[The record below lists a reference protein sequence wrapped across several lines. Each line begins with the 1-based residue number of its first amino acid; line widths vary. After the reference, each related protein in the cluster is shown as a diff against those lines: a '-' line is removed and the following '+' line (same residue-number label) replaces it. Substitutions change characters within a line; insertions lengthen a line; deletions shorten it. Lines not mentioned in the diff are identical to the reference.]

1 MQPIS
6 LPFPKTISPMQNGLV
21 VATQRNFND
30 ILSNDERKEYNSFNS
45 NQCCGTGLIGN
56 LIYIII
62 MAGINFLFVIIAL
75 STLIKKNAHYI
86 ALATTICPMSS
97 NPLSEYLGDYYNS
110 VFDSLVGDTA
120 SFTTFWCKIGS
131 VENGVLI
138 SYLIF
143 LIIFIVIEILSLLIH
158 KNVIKIKI
166 EGFFHYL
173 ILGLNLLF
181 YALFQIYSPLLF
193 YLFVYCIIVSSVS
206 PLIVNQGEGNRTK
219 SYLEENWDKNKAI
232 PIVNSTFI
240 LLIMAFNSAFGGKLL
255 RCIFYYLRK
264 DYEDPNNLN
273 NQNNQNNP
281 NEYTKTKTMYIKNN
295 SIKLQISVNKN
306 IYLEPINDQKKHYKF
321 KQVIIEGRTNGY
333 IYALQENLAICDQ
346 LSLADWDY
354 PKLNGIFEKLGK
366 IAYLIY
372 GVLFVSVPL
381 FKLHI
386 NNEYNYHTLVSQ
398 SIFYTGSYS
407 GKPKFLSVF
416 KSFGAFELGLTNSR
430 FALYVVSIFFILLF
444 MLKRMFFGGFTRP
457 ILSLISFVICII
469 FVLENIIYVILSFLV
484 ILFAVFSVVCYYDI
498 DKNASDDMIQTKLY
512 IQMVLN
518 IIIFSICI
526 RILVDSIQLMSM
538 LNKLRKEVSN
548 LSEGTPSENQNNY
561 QGFQF
566 IGIDGKQHV
575 LNELVIDDFPRNVFY
590 SAYEEIGNDP
600 IIINPPNNN
609 TNNNNNNINN
619 NNNLNNNINN
629 NNVNNNNNLNNNYNN
644 NNLNNNINNNNNNS
658 NIILNIKN
666 SNNNNDRINI
676 NEVNKRNDQRRNS
689 NRNIGDRDELAILR
703 NENTR
708 LTETNR
714 NLENELNQIRNTLNG
729 ILRSINVPNN

>member
-6 LPFPKTISPMQNGLV
+6 VPFQNTISPMQNGLV

-97 NPLSEYLGDYYNS
+97 NPLSEYLGDFYTS
-110 VFDSLVGDTA
+110 ALDSFIGDTA

-158 KNVIKIKI
+158 KYVIKITI
-166 EGFFHYL
+166 EGFFYYL
-173 ILGLNLLF
+173 LLGLNLLF

-264 DYEDPNNLN
+264 DYEDPNNQN

-457 ILSLISFVICII
+457 ILSIISFVICII
-469 FVLENIIYVILSFLV
+469 FVLENIIYIILSFLV
-484 ILFAVFSVVCYYDI
+484 ILFAVFSVICYYGI

-538 LNKLRKEVSN
+538 LNQLRKEVSN
-548 LSEGTPSENQNNY
+548 LSEGTPSENQSNY

-644 NNLNNNINNNNNNS
+644 NNLNNNINNNNVNS

-676 NEVNKRNDQRRNS
+676 NEVNKRNDQRKNS

>member
-6 LPFPKTISPMQNGLV
+6 VPFQNTISPMQNGLV

-62 MAGINFLFVIIAL
+62 MSGINFLFVIIAL
-75 STLIKKNAHYI
+75 STLIKKNAHYV
-86 ALATTICPMSS
+86 ALATTICPTSS
-97 NPLSEYLGDYYNS
+97 NPLSEYLGDFYTS
-110 VFDSLVGDTA
+110 ALDSLIGDTA

-181 YALFQIYSPLLF
+181 YALFLIYAPLLV

-264 DYEDPNNLN
+264 DYEDPNNQN

-398 SIFYTGSYS
+398 SIFFTGSYS

-457 ILSLISFVICII
+457 ILSIISFVICII
-469 FVLENIIYVILSFLV
+469 FVLENIIYIILSFLV
-484 ILFAVFSVVCYYDI
+484 ILFAVFSVVCYYGI

-526 RILVDSIQLMSM
+526 RILVDSIQLMSI

-548 LSEGTPSENQNNY
+548 LSEGTPSENQSNY

-600 IIINPPNNN
+600 IIIKPPNNN

-644 NNLNNNINNNNNNS
+644 NNLNNNINNNNVNS

-676 NEVNKRNDQRRNS
+676 NEVNKRNDQRKNS

>member
-1 MQPIS
+1 
-6 LPFPKTISPMQNGLV
+6 
-21 VATQRNFND
+21 
-30 ILSNDERKEYNSFNS
+30 
-45 NQCCGTGLIGN
+45 
-56 LIYIII
+56 
-62 MAGINFLFVIIAL
+62 
-75 STLIKKNAHYI
+75 
-86 ALATTICPMSS
+86 
-97 NPLSEYLGDYYNS
+97 
-110 VFDSLVGDTA
+110 
-120 SFTTFWCKIGS
+120 
-131 VENGVLI
+131 
-138 SYLIF
+138 
-143 LIIFIVIEILSLLIH
+143 
-158 KNVIKIKI
+158 
-166 EGFFHYL
+166 
-173 ILGLNLLF
+173 
-181 YALFQIYSPLLF
+181 
-193 YLFVYCIIVSSVS
+193 
-206 PLIVNQGEGNRTK
+206 
-219 SYLEENWDKNKAI
+219 
-232 PIVNSTFI
+232 
-240 LLIMAFNSAFGGKLL
+240 
-255 RCIFYYLRK
+255 
-264 DYEDPNNLN
+264 
-273 NQNNQNNP
+273 
-281 NEYTKTKTMYIKNN
+281 MYIKNN

-457 ILSLISFVICII
+457 ILSIISFVICII
-469 FVLENIIYVILSFLV
+469 FVLENIIYIILSFLV
-484 ILFAVFSVVCYYDI
+484 ILFAVFSIICYYGI

-538 LNKLRKEVSN
+538 LNQLRKEVSN

-619 NNNLNNNINN
+619 SNNLSNNINN

-644 NNLNNNINNNNNNS
+644 NNLNNNINNNNVNS

-676 NEVNKRNDQRRNS
+676 NEVNKRNDQRKNS